1 MTEKMQSIADIGKIS
16 EQEQK
21 QEEATVVNFLLHH
34 LNTSLHERV
43 RHETTVN
50 AAEILL
56 KLSADVARSVRSL
69 VDSGAIGQNG
79 QDAAARMERELERR
93 RKRRDRERT
102 GRDNKEGEQDS
113 KEKPEP
119 ESAAQDSPAKR
130 RPTLSFLLHDA
141 DELALKSELLSLLF
155 KVLQSLEAEL
165 LYTTRKRSLQNAQN
179 SEKENDSEKRLEK
192 DK

>member
-1 MTEKMQSIADIGKIS
+1 MVEKMQAGADIVKIS

-43 RHETTVN
+43 RHEATMN
-50 AAEILL
+50 AAEIMP

-93 RKRRDRERT
+93 RKRRDRERK
-102 GRDNKEGEQDS
+102 GRDDKDGKQDS
-113 KEKPEP
+113 KAQPEP
-119 ESAAQDSPAKR
+119 ENAAQDDVMTQLPCRGSCSCASH
-130 RPTLSFLLHDA
+130 TQLLMHC
-141 DELALKSELLSLLF
+141 S
-155 KVLQSLEAEL
+155 
-165 LYTTRKRSLQNAQN
+165 
-179 SEKENDSEKRLEK
+179 
-192 DK
+192 